1 MNSRTTQQL
10 LIQSLLLVM
19 FLSSCS
25 TKKNRWVNRQYHN
38 TTAKYN
44 GYFNGKE
51 SIKKGL
57 DKINQNSEEDYSQII
72 TVFKEKDL
80 SASKS
85 AHSYMDKAIR
95 KGSVVIQR
103 HSMKIKGKEYCKW
116 IDDNYLMIGKAY
128 FYKGE
133 FDEALKTFLFI
144 IDEFKKTE
152 TAYEAKIFA
161 LRAYSEKNDFLACEG
176 LIDELNKKRT
186 LNKKTKLF
194 KHSSIADCY
203 LKQQNYSLAS
213 DELKQCIKLSNKKQA
228 SRFKYILAQVYQKVG
243 NQKNAY
249 ELFEDVIR
257 ESSDYEMTFNAKMN
271 LAKSS
276 IQTGI
281 NVRKSKE
288 ALKKMLK
295 DDKNKEYLDQIYF
308 TISEIDIAEMDTT
321 ACINSLLNSTKYSLE
336 NDVQKALSFYSL
348 AKIYYG
354 KQEYRKAGLYYDST
368 VFYVDKNDEKYAEI
382 SETSQNLNKLIT
394 NLDIVYLQDSLIALS
409 VLPKN
414 IQLELVNEIINNI
427 IENEKKEKEQKMLT
441 EQSMYENNRYGSREQ
456 FGSKTSG
463 GKWYFY
469 NPSTLSFGLS
479 EFRKTWGKRKLED
492 DWRRRDKGVLNEF
505 GEDTTLTSGQLNEL
519 KQLSDKK
526 NPNFY
531 LSKIPKSEKEVIASN
546 KKIKEALYQVAIIY
560 RDYFDDYKKSNATF
574 YEIFRR
580 YSSDTIYVPLAYYN
594 IYLNHVNKEK
604 KSLARET
611 KEIIMSNFPKSKYA
625 KILADSV
632 YVSSGEKQRAKDEE
646 YYSTIIDGFLND
658 NHKEVISLTANIKTR
673 TLIDKE
679 IFLRALSMYRLGDTT
694 SAIAE
699 INKIISNK
707 DLGQKERE
715 EYTEVLKSIENPESI
730 QESNYL
736 AVNKSPY
743 KLNLLNDH
751 MIVFVMPKENSDM
764 NYLMSVF
771 SDFNKK
777 EFSTQ
782 TIEVSSL
789 MMGLDQHILIIKTYM
804 DYDGSLNY
812 ELRAL
817 ADKGVMKE
825 MLKLNFEK
833 IIISKDNFSD
843 FYKDRDLQGYKDFYK
858 KNYPAI

>member
-1 MNSRTTQQL
+1 MNSRTTQHL
-10 LIQSLLLVM
+10 LIQSLLLIVL
-19 FLSSCS
+19 LSSCS

-57 DKINQNSEEDYSQII
+57 NKINENSEEDYSQII

-144 IDEFKKTE
+144 VDEFKKTE
-152 TAYEAKIFA
+152 IAYEAKIFA
-161 LRAYSEKNDFLACEG
+161 LRTYSEKNDFLACEG
-176 LIDELNKKRT
+176 VITELNKKRT
-186 LNKKTKLF
+186 LNKKTKLL

-203 LKQQNYSLAS
+203 LKQQNYSLAT
-213 DELKQCIKLSNKKQA
+213 DELKECIKLSNKKQA

-243 NQKNAY
+243 NQKNAH
-249 ELFEDVIR
+249 ELFDDVIR

-271 LAKSS
+271 LAKSA

-281 NVRKSKE
+281 NVTKSKE

-308 TISEIDIAEMDTT
+308 TISEIEIAEMDTI
-321 ACINSLLNSTKYSLE
+321 ACINSLLNSTRYSLE
-336 NDVQKALSFYSL
+336 NDVQKSLSFYNL
-348 AKIYYG
+348 AKIYYS

-368 VFYVDKNDEKYAEI
+368 IFYIDKNDEKYAEI
-382 SETSQNLNKLIT
+382 FETSQSLNKLIN

-409 VLPKN
+409 TLPKN
-414 IQLELVNEIINNI
+414 IQLEVVNEIINNI
-427 IENEKKEKEQKMLT
+427 IEKEKKAKEQKMLM

-479 EFRKTWGKRKLED
+479 EFRKKWGKRKLED
-492 DWRRRDKGVLNEF
+492 DWRRSDKGVLNEL
-505 GEDTTLTSGQLNEL
+505 GEDTTLTSSQLNEL
-519 KQLSDKK
+519 KELSDKK
-526 NPNFY
+526 NPNYY
-531 LSKIPKSEKEVIASN
+531 LSKIPKSEKEVVASN

-580 YSSDTIYVPLAYYN
+580 YNSDTIYVPLAYYN
-594 IYLNHVNKEK
+594 LYINHVNQEK
-604 KSLARET
+604 KSLAFKT
-611 KEIIMSNFPKSKYA
+611 KEIILSNYPKSKYA
-625 KILADSV
+625 KILADSI
-632 YVSSGEKQRAKDEE
+632 YVSGTEKQRAKDEE
-646 YYSTIIDGFLND
+646 YYSMLKDNFLKN
-658 NHKEVISLTANIKTR
+658 NHKEVVRLTANVKTQ

-679 IFLRALSMYRLGDTT
+679 IFLRALSMYRLGDTAL
-694 SAIAE
+694 AITE

-707 DLGQKERE
+707 DLDQKKRE
-715 EYTEVLKSIENPESI
+715 EYAEVLKNIENPEII

-751 MIVFVMPKENSDM
+751 MLVFVMPKENSDM

-782 TIEVSSL
+782 SIEVSSL
-789 MMGLDQHILIIKTYM
+789 MMGLDQHILIIKTHM
-804 DYDGSLNY
+804 DYKGSLNY
-812 ELRAL
+812 ELKAL

-833 IIISKDNFSD
+833 ILISKDNFSD
-843 FYKDRDLQGYKDFYK
+843 FYKDKDLQGYKDFYN

>member
-1 MNSRTTQQL
+1 MNSRTTHQI
-10 LIQSLLLVM
+10 LIQSLILIML
-19 FLSSCS
+19 LSSCS
-25 TKKNRWVNRQYHN
+25 TKKNRWVNRKYHN

-57 DKINQNSEEDYSQII
+57 NKINENSEDDYSQII

-144 IDEFKKTE
+144 TDEFKKTE
-152 TAYEAKIFA
+152 TAYMAKIFA
-161 LRAYSEKNDFLACEG
+161 LRAYSEKNDFLACEAV
-176 LIDELNKKRT
+176 ITELNKKRT

-203 LKQQNYSLAS
+203 LKQQNYSLAT
-213 DELKQCIKLSNKKQA
+213 DELKECIKLSNKKQT

-257 ESSDYEMTFNAKMN
+257 ESSDYERTFNAKMN
-271 LAKSS
+271 LAKSA
-276 IQTGI
+276 IQTGM
-281 NVRKSKE
+281 NVKKSKE

-295 DDKNKEYLDQIYF
+295 DDKNKDYLDQIYF
-308 TISEIDIAEMDTT
+308 TISEIEIAEMDTM

-336 NDVQKALSFYSL
+336 NDVQKSLSFYNL
-348 AKIYYG
+348 AKIHYSR
-354 KQEYRKAGLYYDST
+354 QEYRRAGLYYDST
-368 VFYVDKNDEKYAEI
+368 IYYIDKNDEKYAEI

-394 NLDIVYLQDSLIALS
+394 NLDIIYLQDSLIALS
-409 VLPKN
+409 ALPKN
-414 IQLELVNEIINNI
+414 IQLELVNEVINKI
-427 IENEKKEKEQKMLT
+427 VEKEKKEKDQKLLM

-479 EFRKTWGKRKLED
+479 EFRKKWGKRKLED
-492 DWRRRDKGVLNEF
+492 DWRRSNKGVLNEF
-505 GEDTTLTSGQLNEL
+505 GEDTTLTTNQLNEL
-519 KQLSDKK
+519 KELSDKK
-526 NPNFY
+526 NPNYY
-531 LSKIPKSEKEVIASN
+531 LSKIPKSEKELVASN

-574 YEIFRR
+574 YDIFTR
-580 YSSDTIYVPLAYYN
+580 YNSDTIYVPLAYYN
-594 IYLNHVNKEK
+594 IYINHVNQEK
-604 KSLARET
+604 HSLAFKT
-611 KEIIMSNFPKSKYA
+611 KETIISNYPKSKYA
-625 KILADSV
+625 KILADSM
-632 YVSSGEKQRAKDEE
+632 YVSGSETQSAKDEE
-646 YYSTIIDGFLND
+646 YYSMIKDSFLN
-658 NHKEVISLTANIKTR
+658 NKYKEVVRLTANVKTQ

-679 IFLRALSMYRLGDTT
+679 SLLRALSMYRLGDTA
-694 SAIAE
+694 SAIKE
-699 INKIISNK
+699 INKIIGNK
-707 DLGQKERE
+707 DLSQKKRE
-715 EYTEVLKSIENPESI
+715 EYTEVLKNIENPETI
-730 QESNYL
+730 RESNYL
-736 AVNKSPY
+736 AINKSPY
-743 KLNLLNDH
+743 KLNLLSDH
-751 MIVFVMPKENSDM
+751 MIIFVMPKENSDM
-764 NYLMSVF
+764 SYLMSVF

-789 MMGLDQHILIIKTYM
+789 MMGLDQHILIVKTYM
-804 DYDGSLNY
+804 DYNGSLNY
-812 ELRAL
+812 KLKAL

-833 IIISKDNFSD
+833 ILISKDNFSA
-843 FYKDRDLQGYKDFYK
+843 FYKERDLQGYKDFYN